1 MSKGE
6 RTSTDMK
13 WSADPALMRDPV
25 HLVAFG
31 FGSGLMPVAP
41 GTAGTLIAI
50 PITLFVMQFGFAVH
64 LAFALLAAIFGIYVC
79 GESARRLGVHDHPGI
94 VWDEITGFAI
104 TMLTVPANSAGG
116 GSRQIYWVL
125 AGFALFRLLDIWK
138 PWPIREA
145 DHSLSGGLGIMLD
158 DVIAGIF
165 AAAILLGIRYIL

>member
-1 MSKGE
+1 MAGGV
-6 RTSTDMK
+6 K
-13 WSADPALMRDPV
+13 WSADPGLMREPV

-31 FGSGLMPVAP
+31 FGSGLMPWAP
-41 GTAGTLIAI
+41 GTFGTLIAI

-64 LAFALLAAIFGIYVC
+64 LAFAILAAVFGIYVC

-94 VWDEITGFAI
+94 VWDEITGFAV
-104 TMLTVPANSAGG
+104 TMLTVPAPAG
-116 GSRQIYWVL
+116 RQFFWVL
-125 AGFALFRLLDIWK
+125 AAFVLFRLLDICK

-165 AAAILLGIRYIL
+165 AAAILLAMRHIL

>member
-1 MSKGE
+1 MAGGV
-6 RTSTDMK
+6 K

-31 FGSGLMPVAP
+31 FGSGLMPRAP
-41 GTAGTLIAI
+41 GTFGTLIAI

-64 LAFALLAAIFGIYVC
+64 LAFVVAAAVFGVYVC

-94 VWDEITGFAI
+94 VWDEITGFAV
-104 TMLTVPANSAGG
+104 TMLTVPAPLGAFEQAG
-116 GSRQIYWVL
+116 WVL

-165 AAAILLGIRYIL
+165 AAAILLVVRHIL